1 MSQPLNQTPAPAT
14 AGDKLELDELKEKI
28 KYDIQ
33 KLNELAQ
40 KYNIDASAP
49 DFILTYL
56 DDIVDKIYDNDNKM
70 PESINEVLT
79 LAAEA
84 IDVTIDEVVKYSKAL
99 AWAYDNDDVKG
110 MVNSFTKLYADLS
123 AIYALLRFIKRY
135 LNVSYIINELEEIL
149 VKAGNITYIIA
160 EYLSNNVKL
169 SSEAIDEL
177 SKNLKYFTELK
188 NNNILRE
195 EFNEIEN
202 EIETTI
208 ELKRGTQLTL
218 SEILYVA
225 LSYMRAGI
233 AIASNTGEML
243 ANAEYFTPDLEI
255 IIANVIEAYADLMTT
270 RMIYIYILSEYV
282 RAKEFKNELEKAI
295 NNISYALDIILS
307 NYFS

>member
-1 MSQPLNQTPAPAT
+1 
-14 AGDKLELDELKEKI
+14 
-28 KYDIQ
+28 
-33 KLNELAQ
+33 
-40 KYNIDASAP
+40 
-49 DFILTYL
+49 
-56 DDIVDKIYDNDNKM
+56 
-70 PESINEVLT
+70 
-79 LAAEA
+79 
-84 IDVTIDEVVKYSKAL
+84 
-99 AWAYDNDDVKG
+99 
-110 MVNSFTKLYADLS
+110 
-123 AIYALLRFIKRY
+123 
-135 LNVSYIINELEEIL
+135 
-149 VKAGNITYIIA
+149 
-160 EYLSNNVKL
+160 NVKL
-169 SSEAIDEL
+169 SREAISEL

-233 AIASNTGEML
+233 AIASNAGEML
-243 ANAEYFTPDLEI
+243 NDAEYFTPDLER